1 MSTERTLTDFVRALR
16 SADVAVSPAEAI
28 DAARAMALVGYGDRS
43 RLKEGLRPVL
53 AKSLA
58 DQAAYDRLFDLFFS
72 RRAPHRPDAQ
82 DAAGPEQGDTASDP
96 GDTGGDTP
104 QGTDGGPPPDLLD
117 LSETGDETAIAM
129 AMERAG
135 REAGVDTIRFSTQTA
150 YFAQK
155 MMQALGVERLETRL
169 LDKLQEHSA
178 DGDAEAERLMQAR
191 RDMLA
196 RARQHVE
203 RQFEVF
209 GTGATQQFRED
220 FLGEKRISALD
231 RSDIRRMQTL
241 IEKLA
246 KRLAV
251 KHSRRRRRKNR
262 GQIDIRRTLRRNAG
276 LGGVPMELHWK
287 QKRRDRPKIIC
298 ICDVSNSVA
307 RYVRFLLLFLHSLQ
321 DVVPDMRAYAF
332 SARLGDVTDWLDTEG
347 FEAAMERILRD
358 FGMGSTDYGQALSDM
373 KVGHW
378 TEIDRRA
385 TLIIL
390 GDGRSNHGDP
400 RIDLFR
406 EASARAK
413 LTIWLSP
420 EPEPLWGTGDSEL
433 LRYRPYCDTLAVIST
448 LKDLERAVDDV
459 LAGYA

>member
-16 SADVAVSPAEAI
+16 SADVDVSPAEAI
-28 DAARAMALVGYGDRS
+28 DAARAMALVGYTDRT

-72 RRAPHRPDAQ
+72 RRAPESGRTEDGEG
-82 DAAGPEQGDTASDP
+82 DSGDPEDGDTAGKDA
-96 GDTGGDTP
+96 
-104 QGTDGGPPPDLLD
+104 PDLLD
-117 LSETGDETAIAM
+117 LSETGDEAAIAM

-135 REAGVDTIRFSTQTA
+135 REAGVDNIRFSTQTA

-155 MMQALGVERLETRL
+155 MMQAMGVERLETRL
-169 LDKLQEHSA
+169 LDKLQERTPK
-178 DGDAEAERLMQAR
+178 GDAEAERLIEAR
-191 RDMLA
+191 RDMLG
-196 RARQHVE
+196 RAREHVE

-209 GTGATQQFRED
+209 GAGETQRFREE
-220 FLGEKRISALD
+220 FLAEKRISALD
-231 RSDIRRMQTL
+231 RSDMYRMQAL

-246 KRLAV
+246 RKLAV
-251 KHSRRRRRKNR
+251 KYSRRRRKKNR
-262 GQIDIRRTLRRNAG
+262 GQLDIRRTLRRNAG

-307 RYVRFLLLFLHSLQ
+307 RYVRFLLLFLHGLQ
-321 DVVPDMRAYAF
+321 EVVPDMRAYAF

-347 FEAAMERILRD
+347 FEGAMERIVRD
-358 FGMGSTDYGQALSDM
+358 FGMGSTDYGQAFSDM
-373 KVGHW
+373 KVNHW
-378 TEIDRRA
+378 NEIDRRA
-385 TLIIL
+385 TVIIL

-413 LTIWLSP
+413 RTIWLSP
-420 EPEPLWGTGDSEL
+420 EPEALWGTGDSEL
-433 LRYRPYCDTLAVIST
+433 LRYKPYCDTLAVIAT

>member
-16 SADVAVSPAEAI
+16 SADVDVSPAEAI
-28 DAARAMALVGYGDRS
+28 DAARAMALVGYGDRT

-58 DQAAYDRLFDLFFS
+58 DEAAYDRLFDLFFS
-72 RRAPHRPDAQ
+72 RRAPETGKPGESSGED
-82 DAAGPEQGDTASDP
+82 GEDTAS
-96 GDTGGDTP
+96 P
-104 QGTDGGPPPDLLD
+104 QAGEVPDLLD
-117 LSETGDETAIAM
+117 LSETGDEAAVAM

-135 REAGVDTIRFSTQTA
+135 REAGVDNIRFSTQTA

-155 MMQALGVERLETRL
+155 MMQALGVERLENRL
-169 LDKLQEHSA
+169 LDKLQEHTPEG
-178 DGDAEAERLMQAR
+178 DGEAERLIEAR
-191 RDMLA
+191 RDMLG
-196 RARQHVE
+196 RAREHVQ

-209 GTGATQQFRED
+209 GTGETRRFREE
-220 FLGEKRISALD
+220 FLAEKRISALD
-231 RSDIRRMQTL
+231 RSDMYRMQAL

-246 KRLAV
+246 KKLAV
-251 KHSRRRRRKNR
+251 KYSRRRRKKNR
-262 GQIDIRRTLRRNAG
+262 GQLDIRRTLRRNAG

-307 RYVRFLLLFLHSLQ
+307 RYVRFLLLFLHGLQ
-321 DVVPDMRAYAF
+321 EVVPDMRAYAF
-332 SARLGDVTDWLDTEG
+332 SARLGNVTDWLDTEG
-347 FEAAMERILRD
+347 FEGAMERILRD

-373 KVGHW
+373 KVNHW
-378 TEIDRRA
+378 NEIDRRS

-413 LTIWLSP
+413 RTIWLSP
-420 EPEPLWGTGDSEL
+420 EPESLWGTGDSEL
-433 LRYRPYCDTLAVIST
+433 LRYKPYCDTLAVIAT

>member
-16 SADVAVSPAEAI
+16 SAEVDVSPAEAI
-28 DAARAMALVGYGDRS
+28 DAARAMALVGYEDRT

-58 DQAAYDRLFDLFFS
+58 DEEAYDRLFDLFFS
-72 RRAPHRPDAQ
+72 RRAP
-82 DAAGPEQGDTASDP
+82 DTS
-96 GDTGGDTP
+96 DTGGAFGEDDENGED
-104 QGTDGGPPPDLLD
+104 QAAGEAGEAPDLLE
-117 LSETGDETAIAM
+117 LSEADDETAIAM

-135 REAGVDTIRFSTQTA
+135 REANIDNIRFSTQTA

-169 LDKLQEHSA
+169 LDKLQEHTPQ
-178 DGDAEAERLMQAR
+178 GDAEAERLIEAR
-191 RDMLA
+191 RDMLG
-196 RARQHVE
+196 RAREHVE

-209 GTGATQQFRED
+209 GAGETQRFREE
-220 FLGEKRISALD
+220 FLAEKRISALD
-231 RSDIRRMQTL
+231 RSDMYRMQVL

-246 KRLAV
+246 KKLAV
-251 KHSRRRRRKNR
+251 KYSRRRRKKNR
-262 GQIDIRRTLRRNAG
+262 GQLDIRRTLRRNAG

-307 RYVRFLLLFLHSLQ
+307 RHVRFLLLFLHGLRE
-321 DVVPDMRAYAF
+321 VVPDMRAYAF
-332 SARLGDVTDWLDTEG
+332 SARLGDVTDWLDTDG
-347 FEAAMERILRD
+347 FEAAMERIVRE
-358 FGMGSTDYGQALSDM
+358 FGMGSTDYGQAFSDM

-378 TEIDRRA
+378 NEIDRRA
-385 TLIIL
+385 TLIML

-400 RIDLFR
+400 RTDLFR

-413 LTIWLSP
+413 RTIWLSP
-420 EPEPLWGTGDSEL
+420 EPEALWGTGDSEL
-433 LRYRPYCDTLAVIST
+433 LRYKPYCDTLAVIST